1 MTGLPPSKARR
12 GAQRGATLV
21 EFVIVFPLAVLFVL
35 SLIQFGIVYMM
46 KMELNHAAFMA
57 ARAGAMANADPQV
70 IRDTLL
76 RGLNQSFEKQDNA
89 SDLTRVGEAEALH
102 VLPIRFADLT
112 HRVDVTL
119 LNPSPAAFKD
129 FGVTDPTTHKTY
141 IPNDNLEFRSTANGS
156 TSRMNLRDAN
166 LLKIKVVY
174 GYDLVVPVVGPMIAR
189 IMCGGD
195 IGLEAWGGKISII
208 QSEFLP
214 TATQCLLYYKANKLN
229 PLVRYP
235 RIPLEAFAIVD
246 MQSPAYKK

>member
-1 MTGLPPSKARR
+1 MTCLQPSSRTR
-12 GAQRGATLV
+12 GPQRGATLV
-21 EFVIVFPLAVLFVL
+21 EFVVIFPLAVLFVL

-76 RGLNQSFEKQDNA
+76 RGLNQSFEKQDKA
-89 SDLTRVGEAEALH
+89 SDIERIGEAETLH
-102 VLPIRFADLT
+102 VLPLRFADVT
-112 HRVDVTL
+112 HQVDVTVI
-119 LNPSPAAFKD
+119 NPSPSAFKD
-129 FGVTDPTTHKTY
+129 FGVVDPTTHVTY

-156 TSRMNLRDAN
+156 TSKMNLRDAN

-174 GYDLVVPVVGPMIAR
+174 GYNLVVPVVGPMVAR
-189 IMCGGD
+189 IMCGGN
-195 IGLEAWGGKISII
+195 IGVDAWGGKISILD
-208 QSEFLP
+208 SKFLP
-214 TATQCLLYYKANKLN
+214 TSTQCIQYYKN
-229 PLVRYP
+229 PLSRYP

>member
-1 MTGLPPSKARR
+1 MTCLQPSAHTR
-12 GAQRGATLV
+12 GQQRGATLV
-21 EFVIVFPLAVLFVL
+21 EFVVIFPLAVLFVL

-76 RGLNQSFEKQDNA
+76 RGLNQSFEKQDTA
-89 SDLTRVGEAEALH
+89 SDLERIGKAEALH
-102 VLPIRFADLT
+102 VQPLRFADIT
-112 HRVDVTL
+112 HRLDLTL

-129 FGVTDPTTHKTY
+129 FGVVDPTTHVTY
-141 IPNDNLEFRSTANGS
+141 IPNDNLEFRSTADGS
-156 TSRMNLRDAN
+156 TSKMNLRDAN

-174 GYDLVVPVVGPMIAR
+174 GYDLVVPVVGPMLAR

-195 IGLEAWGGKISII
+195 IGVDAWGGKISILD
-208 QSEFLP
+208 SKFLP
-214 TATQCLLYYKANKLN
+214 TSMQCIKYYKN
-229 PLVRYP
+229 PLSRYP